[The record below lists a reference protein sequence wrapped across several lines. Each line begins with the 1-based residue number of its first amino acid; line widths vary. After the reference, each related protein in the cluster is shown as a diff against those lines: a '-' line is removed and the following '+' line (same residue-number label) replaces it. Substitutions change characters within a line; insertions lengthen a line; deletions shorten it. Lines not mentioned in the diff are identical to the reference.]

1 MTPQTLEALQRARLD
16 RQPAVVATWLDDG
29 AQVLV
34 TPSNGAPPPA
44 LATSVEQALTDDRS
58 QTVDIDGRPLFLHVF
73 NTPLRLIVIGAVH
86 IAEPLARFAVIAG
99 YDVVLI
105 DPRRAFADRDR
116 FPGVTVIDAWPD
128 EALADLK
135 PDHRTVIVTLT
146 HDPKIDDPA
155 LHVALRSPVAY
166 IGSLGSKRTHA
177 MRVERLREADFS
189 DDEIA
194 RIHAPVGLDIGAKS
208 PQEIAL
214 SIMAEITAVRREK
227 AA

>member
-29 AQVLV
+29 TQVLV
-34 TPSNGAPPPA
+34 TPSNGAAPPA
-44 LATSVEQALTDDRS
+44 MADAIDQALQDDRS
-58 QTVDIDGRPLFLHVF
+58 QTVEVDGRRLFLHVF

-86 IAEPLARFAVIAG
+86 IAEPLARYATIAG
-99 YDVVLI
+99 YDVTLI
-105 DPRRAFADRDR
+105 DPRRAFADRGR
-116 FPGVTVIDAWPD
+116 FAGVTIIDAWPD
-128 EALADLK
+128 EALTELK
-135 PDHRTVIVTLT
+135 PDRRTAIVTLT

-155 LHVALRSPVAY
+155 LHVALRTPLLY
-166 IGSLGSKRTHA
+166 LGSLGSKRTHA
-177 MRVERLREADFS
+177 KRVERLQEAGFT

-214 SIMAEITAVRREK
+214 SIMAEITAVRRE
-227 AA
+227 AAS

>member
-29 AQVLV
+29 EQVLV
-34 TPSNGAPPPA
+34 MPQNGEAPAP
-44 LATSVEQALTDDRS
+44 LADAVDQALSDDRS
-58 QTVDIDGRPLFLHVF
+58 QTIEVDGRQLFLHVF

-86 IAEPLARFAVIAG
+86 IAEPLARYATIAG
-99 YDVVLI
+99 YDVTLI

-116 FPGVTVIDAWPD
+116 FSGVTIIDAWPD
-128 EALADLK
+128 DALTDLK
-135 PDHRTVIVTLT
+135 PDRRTAIVTLT

-155 LHVALRSPVAY
+155 LHIALRAPVLY

-177 MRVERLREADFS
+177 KRIERLQEAGFS

-214 SIMAEITAVRREK
+214 SIMAEITAVRRE
-227 AA
+227 ASP